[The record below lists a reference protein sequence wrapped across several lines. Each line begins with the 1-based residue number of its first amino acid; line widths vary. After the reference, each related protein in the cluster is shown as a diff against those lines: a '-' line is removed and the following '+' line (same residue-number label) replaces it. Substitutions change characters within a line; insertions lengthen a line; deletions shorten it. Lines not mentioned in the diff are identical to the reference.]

1 MRRLF
6 IAASFALLLLPCT
19 ALAGGVSGGMLVST
33 VGMGLVNVLI
43 DQYNTVN
50 QTQVD
55 KLSFT
60 WGGELSVSMW
70 RFIGLRPFTGLRF
83 LTASSTTQRENV
95 TSSLLGAYV
104 GGIFS
109 LAFINLS
116 ADIGIY
122 RGTFSFP
129 AARYDQ
135 LSGWGVGATGG
146 IIYSF
151 SLGSVFQIGI
161 GIKLHWL
168 PVEELRDG
176 EGGVYAPR
184 EGPFLDFSGI
194 GGVLNITWSRL

>member
-1 MRRLF
+1 MKRLF
-6 IAASFALLLLPCT
+6 IAVSFTLLLLPCI
-19 ALAGGVSGGMLVST
+19 ALAGSVSGGILVST
-33 VGMGLVNVLI
+33 VGMGQANLLI
-43 DQYNTVN
+43 DQYNTAN

-55 KLSFT
+55 KLSFA

-70 RFIGLRPFTGLRF
+70 RFIGLRPFAGLRF
-83 LTASSTTQRENV
+83 LTTSSTTQRESV
-95 TSSLLGAYV
+95 TSSLLGTYV
-104 GGIFS
+104 GGTFP

-116 ADIGIY
+116 ADIGVY

-129 AARYDQ
+129 AARYSQ

-151 SLGSVFQIGI
+151 SLGPVFRIGI

-168 PVEELRDG
+168 PVEELRDS
-176 EGGVYAPR
+176 EGGVYVPR

-194 GGVLNITWSRL
+194 SGVLNITWSGL